1 MDAKRRRA
9 TTESAVFRPQ
19 NTIAPSEQNSAD
31 TGGDFAAIMYSD
43 IGQREGGGGSSG
55 DSSDFQPMASDAYPS
70 VREQQP
76 ALTIHV
82 VPEEALQQSGT
93 AAATEDGSNPRGG
106 RPADGTAISPT
117 IQQLPMMFPPDIAQS
132 DTEPVASFV
141 GKVGQILDEA
151 YPLSADGVHSE
162 QEKAR
167 FELAFMMDYYVPW
180 LLEEDLVTLED
191 PLRACLVQLRQLW
204 ENGARDRQNL
214 RSAMQETSKV
224 VVEHLKHPGALYRT
238 TWQRLKTTRVER
250 STVFALLLA
259 TIVVSWI
266 IAAVCVVQAAGSS
279 IPWGIVIAL
288 VVAVVLLSFGGGLT
302 FLLHPTTVLAQERHR
317 TVEVYV
323 QRMCSA
329 ISTAQGSDQLGVSCV
344 GGSLNPLSQK
354 PSPKTSRRCATPQM
368 ASSTNKEESGGP
380 NNIAQC
386 LASHS
391 MGFVVLPG
399 SENGNAIICGMEHW
413 GDAVGFMAVSPDGT
427 FVLWSSGAEAHF
439 LVPRASLV
447 GRPVQDVVTI
457 TLDRGDRAALE
468 FAFPGAKRVTVQA
481 TFFSGFFVSNESL
494 QTTVYAWETGA
505 TRRDV
510 VGLSALRCAELK
522 GKVDVLLSE
531 ARKAGSS
538 CRGAVAAAESVA
550 AAIGNL
556 SYDALR
562 EAAKASAA
570 FAPVSAAYL
579 NESLMSI
586 RGVITVAMSTE
597 VLTAY
602 IDLVTLKSVL
612 SEVVGKA
619 PGHVS
624 VSRVELVP
632 AGGSGDPAVDVLD
645 FTVSHEGDASVALSE
660 LAQRAVTFMAGT
672 FESSAGQSRLQVAMF
687 PTHAQRGF
695 KRELVNGGQFAES
708 AQLAVQPP
716 LTFVL
721 LENDSVVRA
730 TLVMRIWR
738 CRSTVIVCYKPDEAM
753 QLIYNHATHIH
764 VVVVDMDGFSLPEL
778 DRIVDAMASHS
789 SIMWVAASRC
799 NRFPD
804 SVPAQCRYSKP
815 LSTEVVMTISQR
827 AWLALQASQSAPSP
841 SLQPAGGHSELN
853 VMPYEVGLRL
863 GKGATCDVFEAS
875 LPAICGTAALKRV
888 YIGGEEGEARLQE
901 ARSEVAIIASLSHPN
916 IVRYFFSSEDR
927 QHLNI
932 FVELCRDGS
941 LGSKLRQ
948 TGAFGCV
955 DAHECVMALLDVLAY
970 MHSQNIVH
978 RDLKPDNLLF
988 RDGVLKLADFGS
1000 ATKLGDSPL
1009 TDLSGTILYM
1019 APEVL
1024 LQEPYRER
1032 CDIWS
1037 FGCVVADVLGVT
1049 LPHQRDPSLP
1059 SLVAAYRAMSSS
1071 DGAIVPDFL
1080 PADIANFLRSC
1091 LRRDPLKRPSAL
1103 QLMQHPL
1110 MREAK
1115 LRGSLGAFLDA
1126 RRGSSVGSLSLSLA
1140 STDDRAPRRVV
1151 AAGVK

>member
-1 MDAKRRRA
+1 MLVLALSTVAILGANGVHVPRGVLYGIVAADAALCGLHLAMHSSHVVANTISRSTIVSEVHTGLHFNMFGTMTTDSSRRSTNPLQRLRGRRA
-9 TTESAVFRPQ
+9 DGLSPEGLNSILSHFPYGAVIQ
-19 NTIAPSEQNSAD
+19 A
-31 TGGDFAAIMYSD
+31 
-43 IGQREGGGGSSG
+43 SSG
-55 DSSDFQPMASDAYPS
+55 
-70 VREQQP
+70 
-76 ALTIHV
+76 L
-82 VPEEALQQSGT
+82 G
-93 AAATEDGSNPRGG
+93 
-106 RPADGTAISPT
+106 
-117 IQQLPMMFPPDIAQS
+117 
-132 DTEPVASFV
+132 PV
-141 GKVGQILDEA
+141 I
-151 YPLSADGVHSE
+151 Y
-162 QEKAR
+162 
-167 FELAFMMDYYVPW
+167 
-180 LLEEDLVTLED
+180 
-191 PLRACLVQLRQLW
+191 
-204 ENGARDRQNL
+204 
-214 RSAMQETSKV
+214 
-224 VVEHLKHPGALYRT
+224 
-238 TWQRLKTTRVER
+238 
-250 STVFALLLA
+250 
-259 TIVVSWI
+259 
-266 IAAVCVVQAAGSS
+266 
-279 IPWGIVIAL
+279 
-288 VVAVVLLSFGGGLT
+288 
-302 FLLHPTTVLAQERHR
+302 
-317 TVEVYV
+317 
-323 QRMCSA
+323 
-329 ISTAQGSDQLGVSCV
+329 
-344 GGSLNPLSQK
+344 
-354 PSPKTSRRCATPQM
+354 
-368 ASSTNKEESGGP
+368 
-380 NNIAQC
+380 
-386 LASHS
+386 
-391 MGFVVLPG
+391 
-399 SENGNAIICGMEHW
+399 GMEHW

-427 FVLWSSGAEAHF
+427 LVLWSSGAEAHF

-538 CRGAVAAAESVA
+538 CRGAVVAAESVA

-660 LAQRAVTFMAGT
+660 PAQRAVTFMAGT